1 MKDEA
6 LIKLFGDQIVAQMK
20 LGKSYQQ
27 AYSNVIGQAIAE
39 KLIEDLYSLV
49 KKS

>member
-6 LIKLFGDQIVAQMK
+6 LIKLFGDKIIAQMK

-27 AYSNVIGQAIAE
+27 AYSNVMGQDIAE
-39 KLIEDLYSLV
+39 VLIEGLYKHS
-49 KKS
+49 K